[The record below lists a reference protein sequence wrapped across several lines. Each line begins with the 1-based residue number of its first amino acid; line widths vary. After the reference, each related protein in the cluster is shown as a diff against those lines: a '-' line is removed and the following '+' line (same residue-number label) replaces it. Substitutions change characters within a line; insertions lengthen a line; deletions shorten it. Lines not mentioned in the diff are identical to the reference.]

1 MRSWTVGQA
10 GWDKIPALP
19 ARPTLLRILG
29 LGFGIAVVIGGTI
42 GVGILRTPGGVV
54 ARVGSEPL
62 AIFLWVLGGAY
73 SLLGAFAL
81 AELSTMMPEAG
92 GYLVYARRAF
102 GPAIGFA
109 VGWADL
115 LVQCSALAYL
125 SIAVTQL
132 TRAMWSALPSSTIIA
147 LSTLLLFALLHWAGL
162 RLSSR
167 AQEVMSAL
175 KTVGFVGLALACLLP
190 IRPLPPIPPLL
201 PTLPHG
207 AGLAMAIVLGFQLVI
222 GTYGGWAGAIYFTE
236 EDTDPA
242 RHLPRSLIGGVLIVA
257 AIYLLMNLSLFAVLP
272 IGRLAASTLP
282 AADAAAV
289 VFGARAGR
297 IITLL
302 SIVSLLGIINPIL
315 LIATRIVFALG
326 RERDRAGRIAAVS
339 VRGTPEA
346 ALFIVTAIAV
356 VLVATGTFEKLF
368 ATTAFFITVTYASA
382 MLALFALRRQEPQA
396 VRPFRAW
403 GYPWSVGLVLS
414 GSIAFLAGAVAGDLR
429 NSAVA
434 LLLLA
439 ANPLLF
445 DLAARSRK

>member
-125 SIAVTQL
+125 SIAVAEL
-132 TRAMWSALPSSTIIA
+132 TRAMWPALPSSTIIA

-190 IRPLPPIPPLL
+190 IRPLPPIQPLL
-201 PTLPHG
+201 PIPPLPRF
-207 AGLAMAIVLGFQLVI
+207 LPLVLGFQLVI

-242 RHLPRSLIGGVLIVA
+242 RHLPRSLIGGVPIVA

-403 GYPWSVGLVLS
+403 GYPWSVGLVLA